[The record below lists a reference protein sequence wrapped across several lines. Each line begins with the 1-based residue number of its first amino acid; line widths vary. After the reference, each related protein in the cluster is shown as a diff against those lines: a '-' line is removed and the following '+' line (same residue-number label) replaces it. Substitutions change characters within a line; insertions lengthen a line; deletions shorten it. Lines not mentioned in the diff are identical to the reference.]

1 MALRFTYQTRF
12 AALAAS
18 NMVIMKIGARTI
30 LSAQIVA
37 NRQYTMKPYVEVLQN
52 VPTVGKAT
60 MPTPKNVKFGIKKKK
75 LRLKFTRNVSF
86 PEARKTVESPT
97 PIPGSSYA
105 SVIKPT
111 TKHVSFTD
119 ATTQTDPVT
128 ILDSEESNEKQMSES
143 NNVTKT
149 TTTQT
154 KTTTTAEQTKTTS
167 TLNQGNQ
174 ASKEQPVLKKDTL
187 EMMRKDWQKQPQ
199 KERQQNNK
207 PSSPKNKTSNAK
219 TKPRKA
225 QSVKPVVSDRQSEG
239 SKDELQLDN
248 KFDILSDESEMEF
261 VDTLDHSHITD
272 TVSWSPILP
281 PSP

>member
-1 MALRFTYQTRF
+1 MPHKTSLRNGDIKE
-12 AALAAS
+12 LS
-18 NMVIMKIGARTI
+18 EKEI
-30 LSAQIVA
+30 LRV
-37 NRQYTMKPYVEVLQN
+37 
-52 VPTVGKAT
+52 
-60 MPTPKNVKFGIKKKK
+60 
-75 LRLKFTRNVSF
+75 KFTRNVSF
-86 PEARKTVESPT
+86 AEARRIVESPT

-119 ATTQTDPVT
+119 ATTQTNPVT

-149 TTTQT
+149 KTTQT

-167 TLNQGNQ
+167 SLNQGNQ
-174 ASKEQPVLKKDTL
+174 ASKEQPVLKKATL
-187 EMMRKDWQKQPQ
+187 EMIRKDWQKQQQ

-219 TKPRKA
+219 TKA
-225 QSVKPVVSDRQSEG
+225 QSKKPVVSDRQSKG

-261 VDTLDHSHITD
+261 VDTLNHSHITD
-272 TVSWSPILP
+272 TVSWSPIFP

>member
-1 MALRFTYQTRF
+1 M
-12 AALAAS
+12 S
-18 NMVIMKIGARTI
+18 MM
-30 LSAQIVA
+30 
-37 NRQYTMKPYVEVLQN
+37 
-52 VPTVGKAT
+52 
-60 MPTPKNVKFGIKKKK
+60 
-75 LRLKFTRNVSF
+75 VSF
-86 PEARKTVESPT
+86 VLSFFPRDVLDEILNLIESVSEGFPSY
-97 PIPGSSYA
+97 SSYA

-128 ILDSEESNEKQMSES
+128 ILNSEEGKETQMSES

-154 KTTTTAEQTKTTS
+154 KTSTTAEQMKTTS
-167 TLNQGNQ
+167 SLNQGNQ
-174 ASKEQPVLKKDTL
+174 ASKEQSVLKKATL
-187 EMMRKDWQKQPQ
+187 EMMRKDWQKQQ
-199 KERQQNNK
+199 QNQQNNK

-219 TKPRKA
+219 NKTQKA
-225 QSVKPVVSDRQSEG
+225 QSKKPVVSDRQSKA